1 LRSRDPAGLVEVEL
15 AAALAVLL
23 VPVLLLVA
31 VLPRWVETR
40 YAAAVAAREAAR
52 GAALAYPADGAD
64 AAAAAVAE
72 VATRHGI
79 EPGRLRLELDAPARR
94 GGTVVATVTV
104 RVPAL
109 AVPGVG
115 PLGAWEVR
123 VTSTRRIDDHRSR

>member
-1 LRSRDPAGLVEVEL
+1 VEL

-40 YAAAVAAREAAR
+40 DATVVAAREAAR
-52 GAALAYPADGAD
+52 GAALAYPADGAE

-72 VATRHGI
+72 VAARHGLA
-79 EPGRLRLELDAPARR
+79 PDRLRLELDAPARR

-115 PLGAWEVR
+115 LLGAWEVS